1 MAKGQKTGGRQK
13 GTPNKVTGNVR
24 EMVLRALDKAGGE
37 EYLLAQ
43 ARDNPNAFMALV
55 GKVLPTQITGPNDG
69 PIKSEVSYDVSSL
82 TDDQLRAIAAIKV
95 EA

>member
-37 EYLLAQ
+37 EYLLQQ
-43 ARDNPNAFMALV
+43 AKDNPNAFMALV

-69 PIKSEVSYDVSSL
+69 PIKSEVSYDVSNL